1 MYIVQYVRIHLV
13 CLEVKMTPNKELLNA
28 KSYPF
33 HQDYKVQIALLLIEH
48 RWQHVS
54 PIPGP
59 VACFASH
66 LCSWHTNNLFSY
78 IPSQCHGMPPT
89 LRNARHISQIS
100 ENARH
105 IFQNIKYII
114 PVVYFASH
122 LILCCWHTNHLL
134 FYPWNL
140 RRKPFGFLESAD
152 CKN

>member
-1 MYIVQYVRIHLV
+1 MLSPILFTKTTK
-13 CLEVKMTPNKELLNA
+13 CKSPFSLLNIG
-28 KSYPF
+28 
-33 HQDYKVQIALLLIEH
+33 DNTCLLSQGL
-48 RWQHVS
+48 WHVL
-54 PIPGP
+54 PAIC
-59 VACFASH
+59 AE
-66 LCSWHTNNLFSY
+66 WHTNNLFSY

-134 FYPWNL
+134 LYPWNL